1 MKKSQFNYFL
11 PPELIAKYPL
21 PSRSDS
27 RLLVYDKASEQITHS
42 TFKALVNFIR
52 PGDLLVLNN
61 SKVIPA
67 RFYGIKETGGKVE
80 FLVEKIEDTHR
91 FIAHIKASKAPKNNS
106 IINLSNNYKITVLDK
121 MDGLYLCEANYNINT
136 ILENVGHMP
145 LPLYIDR
152 EDDLSDSVRYQTVYA
167 KDLGSV
173 AAPTAGLHFDEATFL
188 KFQQSGINTAYV
200 TLHVGAGT
208 FQPVRVDD
216 IKDHKMHNER
226 YTITPELVEAVINTK
241 ARGGRVIAVGT
252 TAMRSLESA
261 ATTDSLLETGT
272 RDTDIFITPG
282 YKFKICDGL
291 ITNFHLPESSLIML
305 VSAFIG
311 HKQTMN
317 LYEEAIANQYRFYSY
332 GDVSLLL

>member
-1 MKKSQFNYFL
+1 MKKSQFNYIL

-21 PSRSDS
+21 MKRSDS
-27 RLLVYDKASEQITHS
+27 RLLVYDKSSGQITHS
-42 TFKALVNFIR
+42 IFKSLVNFLQKD
-52 PGDLLVLNN
+52 DLLVFNN

-67 RFYGIKETGGKVE
+67 RFYGTKETGGKVE
-80 FLVEKIEDTHR
+80 FLVEKINDKYV

-106 IINLSNNYKITVLDK
+106 VINLVNDSQITVLDK
-121 MDGLYLCEANYNINT
+121 QDGLYLCKANENIYT
-136 ILENVGHMP
+136 LLEKIGHMP

-152 EDDLSDSVRYQTVYA
+152 ADDTSDTVRYQTVYA
-167 KDLGSV
+167 KELGSV
-173 AAPTAGLHFDEATFL
+173 AAPTAGLHFDEETFDKL
-188 KFQQSGINTAYV
+188 KESGINTAYA

-216 IKDHKMHNER
+216 INLHKMHSEC
-226 YTITPELVEAVINTK
+226 YTISQELADAVARTK
-241 ARGGRVIAVGT
+241 EIGGRVIAVGT

-261 ATTDSLLETGT
+261 ALDNALEVGT

-311 HKQTMN
+311 HQETMD
-317 LYEEAIANQYRFYSY
+317 LYAEAIAKQYRFYSY
-332 GDVSLLL
+332 GDVSLLI